1 MRPSLYDLFGQVPIS
16 TLDIEQWLLAVP
28 RIRPDTR
35 RAAWYVKAYNVPD
48 KIKAA
53 KLAGTFDDQVSHQD
67 QDPRLDAMR
76 WL

>member
-1 MRPSLYDLFGQVPIS
+1 MRPPARDLFGQVPIT
-16 TLDIEQWLLAVP
+16 TLEVDQWLLAVP
-28 RIRPDTR
+28 RMRPGTR
-35 RAAWYVKAYNVPD
+35 RAAWYVQAYAVHD

-53 KLAGTFDDQVSHQD
+53 KLAGTFDDLVSHQD